1 MIDDN
6 EMQIDFETKLTPA
19 KSRSVA
25 DINRFYYRKQSTVCK
40 RSSLSLDVV
49 LVELLVA
56 RFGSLAKLRKWI
68 AAQAKVAQVEG
79 ADSKSISRS
88 VQENAIRIIADPAL
102 LASLEDKAR
111 SEIERQSMMALW
123 LGQGTKKGKKGASNK
138 KHL

>member
-1 MIDDN
+1 MNDN
-6 EMQIDFETKLTPA
+6 IEQGQGLVLPA
-19 KSRSVA
+19 KPRSVA

-79 ADSKSISRS
+79 ADSKSISRA
-88 VQENAIRIIADPAL
+88 VQENAIRIIADPVL
-102 LASLEDKAR
+102 LVNLEDESR

-123 LGQGTKKGKKGASNK
+123 LGQNTKKSKKGAVSK
-138 KHL
+138 GRL